1 MQVSILGSPSLY
13 VNAGSFLQLECM
25 ISHVVSPPQFVMWE
39 HGGRVV
45 PGETV
50 NIQGRNEVVTKS
62 LLSIDKVNSETVGLY
77 SCMPDNISPAT
88 IKINIVKNKEELM
101 AVLNSSDQ
109 ICCEFKLIVYLLLTI
124 VNM

>member
-1 MQVSILGSPSLY
+1 MIGDSICTLIWSFQFPMSILGSPNLY
-13 VNAGSFLQLECM
+13 VNAGSFLQLECK

-50 NIQGRNEVVTKS
+50 NIEGKHEVVTKS
-62 LLSIDKVNSETVGLY
+62 VLSIDKVNIEEAGLY

-88 IKINIVKNKEELM
+88 ININIVKNKR
-101 AVLNSSDQ
+101 S
-109 ICCEFKLIVYLLLTI
+109 
-124 VNM
+124 